1 MPLRNEQKARL
12 ICSKKRRIP
21 MNDVTSC
28 QNQLFDE
35 LDELFVALSEKLIS
49 DGELEL
55 SHGNVLLKVVF
66 ERDYDDSRFIFID
79 TSVNGELFLLSKYD
93 NNNDDTAHTFK
104 NPFNKAELHKVEKVI
119 DAVSV
124 IREEL

>member
-1 MPLRNEQKARL
+1 MKD
-12 ICSKKRRIP
+12 I
-21 MNDVTSC
+21 TSC

-49 DGELEL
+49 EGELEL

-66 ERDYDDSRFIFID
+66 ESDCGDSRFIFID
-79 TSVNGELFLLSKYD
+79 TFVNGELFLLSRYD
-93 NNNDDTAHTFK
+93 NNNDDTAHAFK
-104 NPFNKAELHKVEKVI
+104 NPLNKAELHKVEKII
-119 DAVSV
+119 DAVSM

>member
-12 ICSKKRRIP
+12 ICSKKKENFMKDI
-21 MNDVTSC
+21 TSC

-49 DGELEL
+49 EGELEL

-66 ERDYDDSRFIFID
+66 ESDCGDSRFIFID
-79 TSVNGELFLLSKYD
+79 TFVNGELFFIVK
-93 NNNDDTAHTFK
+93 
-104 NPFNKAELHKVEKVI
+104 I
-119 DAVSV
+119 
-124 IREEL
+124 

>member
-1 MPLRNEQKARL
+1 MKD
-12 ICSKKRRIP
+12 I
-21 MNDVTSC
+21 TSC

-49 DGELEL
+49 EGELEL

-66 ERDYDDSRFIFID
+66 ESDYGDSRFIFID
-79 TSVNGELFLLSKYD
+79 TLVNGELFLLSRYD
-93 NNNDDTAHTFK
+93 NNNDDTAHAFK
-104 NPFNKAELHKVEKVI
+104 NPLNKAELHKVEKII
-119 DAVSV
+119 DAVSM

>member
-1 MPLRNEQKARL
+1 MKD
-12 ICSKKRRIP
+12 I
-21 MNDVTSC
+21 TSC

-55 SHGNVLLKVVF
+55 SHDNVLLKVVF
-66 ERDYDDSRFIFID
+66 EKDYDDSRFIFID
-79 TSVNGELFLLSKYD
+79 TLVNGELFLLSRYD

-104 NPFNKAELHKVEKVI
+104 NPFNKAELHKVEEVI

>member
-1 MPLRNEQKARL
+1 
-12 ICSKKRRIP
+12 

-79 TSVNGELFLLSKYD
+79 TSVNGELFLLSRYD
-93 NNNDDTAHTFK
+93 NNNDDIAHTFK

>member
-1 MPLRNEQKARL
+1 MKD
-12 ICSKKRRIP
+12 I
-21 MNDVTSC
+21 TSC

-49 DGELEL
+49 EGELEL

-66 ERDYDDSRFIFID
+66 ESDCGDSRFIFID
-79 TSVNGELFLLSKYD
+79 TLVNGELFLLSRYD
-93 NNNDDTAHTFK
+93 NNNDDTAHAFK
-104 NPFNKAELHKVEKVI
+104 NPLNKAELHKVEKII
-119 DAVSV
+119 DAVSM

>member
-1 MPLRNEQKARL
+1 MKD
-12 ICSKKRRIP
+12 I
-21 MNDVTSC
+21 TSC
-28 QNQLFDE
+28 QNKLFDE
-35 LDELFVALSEKLIS
+35 LDELFVALSKKLIS

-55 SHGNVLLKVVF
+55 SHDNVLLKVVF
-66 ERDYDDSRFIFID
+66 EKDYDDSRFIFID
-79 TSVNGELFLLSKYD
+79 TLVNGELFLLSRYD

-104 NPFNKAELHKVEKVI
+104 NPFNKAELHKVEEVI

>member
-1 MPLRNEQKARL
+1 MKD
-12 ICSKKRRIP
+12 II
-21 MNDVTSC
+21 SC

-35 LDELFVALSEKLIS
+35 LDALFAALSEKLIS

-55 SHGNVLLKVVF
+55 SHGGVLLKVVF

-79 TSVNGELFLLSKYD
+79 TLVNGELFLLSRYD